1 MPTVAPKERVN
12 IKYQPATGD
21 VAEGLELPLK
31 ILMVGDYTGREDDT
45 QVEDRKP
52 INVNKDN
59 FHDVLKE
66 QKLEVAINVA
76 DKLSGEADA
85 EMPVQLKFSSLKDFE
100 PEGVANQVPELR
112 KLLELRAALSA
123 LKGPMGNF
131 PKFKKRIQSILGDE
145 KSREALLKELG
156 AGEESAEESPEGSE
170 T

>member
-31 ILMVGDYTGREDDT
+31 ILVVGDYTGREDDT

-52 INVNKDN
+52 ININKDN
-59 FHDVLKE
+59 FHEVLRE
-66 QKLEVAINVA
+66 QKLEIAINVA
-76 DKLSGEADA
+76 DKLSGEVDT
-85 EMPVQLKFSSLKDFE
+85 ELPIQLRFGSLKDFE
-100 PEGVANQVPELR
+100 PEGVAKQVPELR

-145 KSREALLKELG
+145 KSRESLLKELG
-156 AGEESAEESPEGSE
+156 VSEETSESND